1 VNVPLDNL
9 LRGWVAVEGKV
20 QERDAENK
28 GAAMDPAHARKQ
40 DGECSLLQH
49 DEVLG
54 GAIMRRDYASVVGK
68 DTFVIEDLCGEKET
82 SDERGVP
89 IKLCVQERLR
99 AQTMGGQLG
108 VGGIQTAWTSR
119 GPAQMT

>member
-1 VNVPLDNL
+1 
-9 LRGWVAVEGKV
+9 
-20 QERDAENK
+20 
-28 GAAMDPAHARKQ
+28 MDPAHARKQ

-54 GAIMRRDYASVVGK
+54 GAIMRRDYASVAGE
-68 DTFVIEDLCGEKET
+68 DTFVVEDLCGEKET

-89 IKLCVQERLR
+89 IKLCAQERLR

-108 VGGIQTAWTSR
+108 VGRHPNGLDVARTCTNDIAM
-119 GPAQMT
+119 PVA